1 MRPAVID
8 PKTTTRAAAFEL
20 WMDAPN
26 PMVTFFKTLDVT
38 PLVRLSRRR
47 GLKFNMLL
55 CFCIGRA
62 ASGIKEFYT
71 LPVGRELLRYDA
83 IAVNTIVKNRTGEVS
98 SCDVPF
104 SDDLVQFGT
113 DYLRLT
119 RAAAES
125 CENHDLPDCMV
136 IGTSAIVDTEL
147 DGAVGMNSGIFNNPF
162 LIWGR
167 YRRGLFRTTLS
178 LSFQFHHTQMDGAHA
193 GRFLQR
199 LQEGILALEK
209 PAAGAGTGRS

>member
-1 MRPAVID
+1 MSVIPYVIEQASRGERSYD
-8 PKTTTRAAAFEL
+8 LFS
-20 WMDAPN
+20 
-26 PMVTFFKTLDVT
+26 
-38 PLVRLSRRR
+38 RLLADR
-47 GLKFNMLL
+47 
-55 CFCIGRA
+55 
-62 ASGIKEFYT
+62 
-71 LPVGRELLRYDA
+71 
-83 IAVNTIVKNRTGEVS
+83 IVFLGEEVDGCGS
-98 SCDVPF
+98 QRD
-104 SDDLVQFGT
+104 
-113 DYLRLT
+113 R

-167 YRRGLFRTTLS
+167 YRRGLFRTTLP

-209 PAAGAGTGRS
+209 PAAGVGTGGA